1 MKTEVGIEQDSSVDF
16 DLDLDALVAEGML
29 VKAALKN
36 KALGR
41 KNKPAEEKALSAA
54 QVVSEMSQWVDKSA
68 FLIFREYS
76 TPCSKH
82 FPTPT
87 SALKREFLGTWV
99 YSEGRKGNGRRL
111 IKVDSGLTPVSLP
124 VTTYVT
130 VEKDQTCPDC
140 LWEQYM
146 GNVEGITI
154 PVDLLEGL

>member
-29 VKAALKN
+29 IKAALKN

-87 SALKREFLGTWV
+87 SALKREFLGTWI
-99 YSEGRKGNGRRL
+99 YSEGRRGNGRRL
-111 IKVDSGLTPVSLP
+111 VKSDSGLVPFGLP
-124 VTTYVT
+124 ITTYVAK
-130 VEKDQTCPDC
+130 EKDQSCPEC
-140 LWEQYM
+140 LWEQYSET
-146 GNVEGITI
+146 GADVTI